1 MESSGID
8 VERQLA
14 GRSGIVRRSAKFG
27 GLCTLSDTLL
37 SCFSRRIRFPQCAYG
52 SLQCAGGIR
61 MINLFNLIEQADLDT
76 DLKLEALS
84 NAHRATAAERYIL
97 AGIFGSPAMWQL
109 AGEIFSG
116 AHVRIHD
123 GIARYSDWITLPSA
137 DTRRSSHWS
146 MGPQYHVDGPLIH
159 TMLFGWARNWTWF
172 QFEDH
177 TSQEPGHYFDYLNYV
192 QTKENQGP
200 YGTSAYTEQRAVE
213 VVEMGPYV
221 PAPHLLRVPEYADN

>member
-1 MESSGID
+1 MGALAFAAAPVSRMIASAAPMPRSRSFNVMESSGID

-109 AGEIFSG
+109 AGE
-116 AHVRIHD
+116 
-123 GIARYSDWITLPSA
+123 
-137 DTRRSSHWS
+137 
-146 MGPQYHVDGPLIH
+146 
-159 TMLFGWARNWTWF
+159 
-172 QFEDH
+172 
-177 TSQEPGHYFDYLNYV
+177 
-192 QTKENQGP
+192 
-200 YGTSAYTEQRAVE
+200 
-213 VVEMGPYV
+213 
-221 PAPHLLRVPEYADN
+221 